1 MKLERSQV
9 PSAGFVV
16 GGAVIILVSMAAYPR
31 PDVWLQK
38 SGQLIFW
45 IHLLTYV
52 VLPLL
57 AAIVV
62 AWLARLAYVLT
73 RAWLTLRR
81 LPSALQPDARLAMA
95 IARTGA
101 RRVRC
106 IEGSLPIAFCA
117 GAVRPEIVVSDG
129 LSAQLDDDQ
138 LAAVLLHE
146 HHHVREREPMVRVA
160 SEAAAQV
167 LFFFPIVRWWSR
179 RRTEHA
185 ELRADRAAVR
195 AVGPQPVAAALCLMG
210 ATIPAQ
216 AAFAGAAE
224 VRVAQLLGDPLPS
237 RGPGAST
244 IVTSLFGLPYAVA
257 VAGCLM
263 HAFGMAGSMMHAA
276 GALAGG

>member
-16 GGAVIILVSMAAYPR
+16 GGSAIILVTIATSADPAN
-31 PDVWLQK
+31 WLQNL
-38 SGQLIFW
+38 SRPSFWFHVLI
-45 IHLLTYV
+45 YV
-52 VLPLL
+52 VAPLL
-57 AAIVV
+57 GVV
-62 AWLARLAYVLT
+62 TLAWLARLAFVLT
-73 RAWLTLRR
+73 RATLAMRR

-106 IEGSLPIAFCA
+106 IEGSVPIAFCA

-129 LSAQLDDDQ
+129 LAEQLDDDQ

-146 HHHVREREPMVRVA
+146 HHHLREREPMIRVA

-167 LFFFPIVRWWSR
+167 LFFFPIARWWSR
-179 RRTEHA
+179 RRIERA
-185 ELRADRAAVR
+185 ELRADRAAVS
-195 AVGPQPVAAALCLMG
+195 AVGPRPVAAALCLLGSAM
-210 ATIPAQ
+210 PAQ

-237 RGPGAST
+237 RRPAAST
-244 IVTSLFGLPYAVA
+244 IAASLLGFPFAIVL
-257 VAGCLM
+257 AGCLM
-263 HAFGMAGSMMHAA
+263 HEFGK
-276 GALAGG
+276 LFLGG

>member
-16 GGAVIILVSMAAYPR
+16 GGSAIIIASMATNLDPQL
-31 PDVWLQK
+31 WLRHLVNP
-38 SGQLIFW
+38 GFW
-45 IHLLTYV
+45 LSFLTWV

-57 AAIVV
+57 GVV
-62 AWLARLAYVLT
+62 VLAWAVRLAYVLT

-81 LPSALQPDARLAMA
+81 LPRALQPDARLATA

-106 IEGSLPIAFCA
+106 IEGSVPIAFCA
-117 GAVRPEIVVSDG
+117 GAVWPEIVVSDG
-129 LSAQLDDDQ
+129 LAQQLDDDQ

-146 HHHVREREPMVRVA
+146 HLHLREREPMVRVA

-179 RRTEHA
+179 RRTERA

-195 AVGPQPVAAALCLMG
+195 AVGRRPVAAALCLLGSAM
-210 ATIPAQ
+210 PAQ

-237 RGPGAST
+237 RRPGAST
-244 IVTSLFGLPYAVA
+244 IATSLLGLPYAIV
-257 VAGCLM
+257 VAGCLI
-263 HAFGMAGSMMHAA
+263 HAIGRLVMT
-276 GALAGG
+276 